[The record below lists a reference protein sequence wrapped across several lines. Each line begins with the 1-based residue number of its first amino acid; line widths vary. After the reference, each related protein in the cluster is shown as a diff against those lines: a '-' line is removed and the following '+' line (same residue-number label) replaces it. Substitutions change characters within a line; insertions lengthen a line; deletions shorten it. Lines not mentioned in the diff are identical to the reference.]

1 MLDKEEEQ
9 EEREEVEEKEEE
21 EQEREEVEENVIRLQ
36 LRHSD
41 VGGDLLTAKQM
52 RCLNISGLLL

>member
-21 EQEREEVEENVIRLQ
+21 EQQREEVEENVIRLQ

-41 VGGDLLTAKQM
+41 VGGGFVDSKTNALFKY
-52 RCLNISGLLL
+52 